1 MTRVMDYPI
10 QSLRNLS
17 LQEITKQKNI
27 RLYSTDQLWLLP
39 PNLKDPIR
47 GVLLKRGYHNHL
59 EIIKPLLHSNVRSLD
74 LSECNKTEE
83 LLHTVLESC
92 GHLRKLNLNCNRD
105 ENHIGDRLTE
115 LLSLLIKRN
124 GFLCVLS
131 MRNFANVSD
140 YVLRNIPHC
149 LSELDLGGCTG
160 ISDKGLCALVE
171 RCARLT
177 SLSLNRTLITDL
189 SLTALG
195 LSDCRASLRE
205 LNLSTCVNITDEG
218 IQDFLVGIKMN
229 DNTPVL
235 NILIFHKCP
244 KLTETSR
251 LLVEEFFA
259 ETKITAKQ
267 ISWTIH

>member
-39 PNLKDPIR
+39 LNLKDPIR
-47 GVLLKRGYHNHL
+47 GVLLKRGYHNYL
-59 EIIKPLLHSNVRSLD
+59 EIIKPLLHSNVRNLD

-105 ENHIGDRLTE
+105 ENHIGDGLTG
-115 LLSLLIKRN
+115 LLTLLMKRN
-124 GFLCVLS
+124 GFLYVLS
-131 MRNFANVSD
+131 MRNFANVDD
-140 YVLRNIPHC
+140 YVLSNIPHC

-160 ISDKGLCALVE
+160 I
-171 RCARLT
+171 
-177 SLSLNRTLITDL
+177 
-189 SLTALG
+189 
-195 LSDCRASLRE
+195 
-205 LNLSTCVNITDEG
+205 STCVNITDEG

>member
-105 ENHIGDRLTE
+105 ENHIGDGLTE
-115 LLSLLIKRN
+115 LLTLLMKRN

-131 MRNFANVSD
+131 MRNFANVDD

-160 ISDKGLCALVE
+160 ISDKGKAKVMINIEINVLICRALCSGGEVCSPHESLTQQNSHH
-171 RCARLT
+171 RPQPHRPGPLRLQ
-177 SLSLNRTLITDL
+177 SLSQGAQPLHL
-189 SLTALG
+189 
-195 LSDCRASLRE
+195 C
-205 LNLSTCVNITDEG
+205 
-218 IQDFLVGIKMN
+218 Q
-229 DNTPVL
+229 
-235 NILIFHKCP
+235 H
-244 KLTETSR
+244 
-251 LLVEEFFA
+251 
-259 ETKITAKQ
+259 
-267 ISWTIH
+267 H